1 MSGFIGSDMH
11 QRLQA
16 EAEART
22 DYIQATPGACQ
33 TGRTFGCDD
42 VDRLGWDVIEAVLD
56 KDGVCGFRMI
66 PVESAQELASR
77 LGERGFHLDLRD
89 VFTGDRQRALP
100 ISEKIVRK
108 GLSDRSGPGAFRPD
122 LNERDGAEKTR

>member
-1 MSGFIGSDMH
+1 MSGFFGSDMH

-22 DYIQATPGACQ
+22 GYIKATSGACQ

-56 KDGVCGFRMI
+56 RDGVCGFRMI
-66 PVESAQELASR
+66 PVEGPKS
-77 LGERGFHLDLRD
+77 LR
-89 VFTGDRQRALP
+89 
-100 ISEKIVRK
+100 
-108 GLSDRSGPGAFRPD
+108 PG
-122 LNERDGAEKTR
+122 